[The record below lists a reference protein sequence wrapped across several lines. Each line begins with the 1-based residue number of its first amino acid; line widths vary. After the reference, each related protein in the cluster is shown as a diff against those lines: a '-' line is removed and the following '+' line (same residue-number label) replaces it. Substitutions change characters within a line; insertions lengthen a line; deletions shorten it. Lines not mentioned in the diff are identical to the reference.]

1 MHSGSILKV
10 KNLNKD
16 ISGLRK
22 DSLNFGL
29 LVGDYIVASK
39 SESAVY
45 TASAIKA
52 CSELKSCVVIF
63 QSPQLDSSEDGSFY
77 LLIKHNSEFIYE
89 YFGVLSD
96 LNVAALKGAFESI
109 LRDKKQIHVL
119 SNCDKEE
126 HEDCFS
132 IGAFE
137 LPKNSQFKPVDLE
150 LTMLVNLKSLRLG
163 SRYLN
168 LKYFV
173 GILILGA
180 ILFFSFYE
188 KEQPKPVSTPK
199 KIVKKEARYK
209 ALKQFY
215 TKNSV
220 ESYSQLIALY
230 RQINKVNLVSG
241 WSVIGAYLTRDE
253 KSGELI
259 EILELDSS
267 YGEMKAIQ
275 PFITENGYAVD
286 IQNNKA
292 ILSRIIK
299 RNSVYVNYA
308 RFHVGSYQKWL
319 SSNFSYFFD
328 DVDIKSRDL
337 KVETSESNVVFKEN
351 TMTIPALYFDDI
363 VSIAGA
369 LRGSPYS
376 LEEVKFIKSNASNS
390 FDFTLTLVI
399 AGVTDGK

>member
-1 MHSGSILKV
+1 MHSGSILQV
-10 KNLNKD
+10 QNLNKD
-16 ISGLRK
+16 IAGLRK
-22 DSLNFGL
+22 DSFNFGL
-29 LVGDYIVASK
+29 LVENYIVASK
-39 SESAVY
+39 SDSAVY
-45 TASAIKA
+45 TASAIEA
-52 CSELKSCVVIF
+52 CTEFKSCVVIF
-63 QSPQLDSSEDGSFY
+63 QSPQFDNSEDDYFY
-77 LLIKHNSEFIYE
+77 LLIKHNNEFIYE
-89 YFGVLSD
+89 YFGALSD
-96 LNVAALKGAFESI
+96 LNVAALKGAFETI

-119 SNCDKEE
+119 SNFDKEE

-137 LPKNSQFKPVDLE
+137 LPKNSKFKSVDLE
-150 LTMLVNLKSLRLG
+150 LTSLVNLKSLRVS

-173 GILILGA
+173 GILILSA
-180 ILFFSFYE
+180 IAFFALYE
-188 KEQPKPVSTPK
+188 KEQSKPVNTVP
-199 KIVKKEARYK
+199 KIVKKEVSYK
-209 ALKQFY
+209 ALQQFY

-275 PFITENGYAVD
+275 PFITENGYSVD

-299 RNSVYVNYA
+299 KNSVYVNYA

-351 TMTIPALYFDDI
+351 TITIPALYFDDI

-376 LEEVKFIKSNASNS
+376 LEEVKFIKSNTSNS
-390 FDFTLTLVI
+390 FIFTLTLVI